1 MCNLGV
7 SEIVSQSSCSGLS
20 IAWLGFMIVLGFSTC
35 SRVNALLFFLWAAIV
50 LPHSFLCHFF
60 SLAPCAFSSYA
71 FRGFNDLWARCTLK
85 LPQLLFLGCFFI
97 SAFFSQL
104 MKLCSPARF
113 PWLSAT
119 QALVDAT
126 RPLLFIPQLL
136 LKPEGWIFS
145 TGQCDVYV
153 AVLANCCGCL
163 CSSHSWS
170 NRRCLV
176 ALMHMDWGFNCWVI
190 HPLCRTLAP
199 HWTLWITQQK

>member
-97 SAFFSQL
+97 SAFFFSVDETLLPSPIPLAADLSNPGSCWCHSTLVVYPSIIIEARGMDIFNWSVWRLCSGPSQL
-104 MKLCSPARF
+104 L
-113 PWLSAT
+113 WLF
-119 QALVDAT
+119 V
-126 RPLLFIPQLL
+126 
-136 LKPEGWIFS
+136 
-145 TGQCDVYV
+145 
-153 AVLANCCGCL
+153 
-163 CSSHSWS
+163 
-170 NRRCLV
+170 
-176 ALMHMDWGFNCWVI
+176 
-190 HPLCRTLAP
+190 
-199 HWTLWITQQK
+199 

>member
-1 MCNLGV
+1 MLY
-7 SEIVSQSSCSGLS
+7 CS
-20 IAWLGFMIVLGFSTC
+20 FC
-35 SRVNALLFFLWAAIV
+35 EPLLFSLIRSYVISSLLPPV
-50 LPHSFLCHFF
+50 LSLLMPSVALMIFELGAPWSYPSFFF
-60 SLAPCAFSSYA
+60 SAAFS
-71 FRGFNDLWARCTLK
+71 FQ
-85 LPQLLFLGCFFI
+85 P
-97 SAFFSQL
+97 FFSQL

-113 PWLSAT
+113 PWLLISAT